1 MYLCTTNDYRTTG
14 VISLYKTYIWLIM
27 LKGVVHNCLLFDCV
41 IFVVLFIL
49 TEVQLLEVYTVVTLT
64 S

>member
-1 MYLCTTNDYRTTG
+1 
-14 VISLYKTYIWLIM
+14 
-27 LKGVVHNCLLFDCV
+27 V